1 MTILVNQ
8 INKTKN
14 QTKHKNSLVDGIR
27 ILSDLTRKDIEKS
40 YKIEN
45 TNNTEA
51 YYSNRYGWTLRR
63 ILE

>member
-1 MTILVNQ
+1 MTIPINQ
-8 INKTKN
+8 INQSKN
-14 QTKHKNSLVDGIR
+14 LINSENSPVEGIR

>member
-1 MTILVNQ
+1 MTIPINQ
-8 INKTKN
+8 INQSKN
-14 QTKHKNSLVDGIR
+14 LINSGDSLAEGIR